1 MFNYIIAAAAAAQ
14 GGFDW
19 SMIIMLV
26 AMFAIIYFF
35 MIRPQ
40 RKRQK
45 EIENFRKNLAIG
57 SQVVTASGVYGTVK
71 SLNEGQPY
79 LTIEIA
85 KGVTVQIDRNFV
97 YANGSQ
103 QAPQA

>member
-1 MFNYIIAAAAAAQ
+1 MQAANAAK

-19 SMIIMLV
+19 SMIIMIV
-26 AMFAIIYFF
+26 AMFAIVYFF

-45 EIENFRKNLAIG
+45 EIENFRKSLAIG
-57 SQVVTASGVYGTVK
+57 SRVITASGVYGTVK
-71 SLNEGQPY
+71 SLNEGEPY

-85 KGVTVQIDRNFV
+85 KGVTVQIDRNNV
-97 YANGSQ
+97 YAEGSQ
-103 QAPQA
+103 QQQQQ

>member
-1 MFNYIIAAAAAAQ
+1 MLQLMQAQ

-19 SMIIMLV
+19 SMPIMLI

-45 EIENFRKNLAIG
+45 EIENFRKGLAIG
-57 SQVVTASGVYGTVK
+57 SKVVTASGVHATIK
-71 SLNEGQPY
+71 SLNEGESY

-85 KGVTVQIDRNFV
+85 KGVCIDIDRNSVF
-97 YANGSQ
+97 AEGTQ
-103 QAPQA
+103 QQQQ